1 MLKRTGPLRFFSR
14 LPPRFIL
21 RRQGPRYTAI
31 FAFWGNFGLDGSC
44 RQILIPRS
52 LRNSALLAPPGSTLA
67 LGTCPKESR
76 GAPRRTYIVGLHIY
90 IYKCIG
96 ASGVHALKLLEE
108 VFGVSWEC
116 LGAPRGLEPG
126 PRPGDLK
133 TFIHGD
139 SCLALLA
146 LPRSPGRPFDMD
158 STLPWQL
165 DRGGCESS
173 PSGPIAGGAPTVH
186 HCPSFGLPGC
196 VLLGPPSCCWFLL
209 ALPGSSW
216 LFLAPLGLNSFWLL
230 LVPPG
235 SLGASW
241 LTWAPLVE
249 EGRKS

>member
-76 GAPRRTYIVGLHIY
+76 GAPRRTYN
-90 IYKCIG
+90 KCIG

-116 LGAPRGLEPG
+116 LGAPAVVVVVVVVIVVLVVVVR
-126 PRPGDLK
+126 R
-133 TFIHGD
+133 
-139 SCLALLA
+139 C
-146 LPRSPGRPFDMD
+146 RR
-158 STLPWQL
+158 
-165 DRGGCESS
+165 
-173 PSGPIAGGAPTVH
+173 PIAN
-186 HCPSFGLPGC
+186 
-196 VLLGPPSCCWFLL
+196 
-209 ALPGSSW
+209 SW
-216 LFLAPLGLNSFWLL
+216 GRCKFR
-230 LVPPG
+230 
-235 SLGASW
+235 LGA
-241 LTWAPLVE
+241 
-249 EGRKS
+249 

>member
-76 GAPRRTYIVGLHIY
+76 GAPRRTYN
-90 IYKCIG
+90 KCIG

-126 PRPGDLK
+126 PRPDLN
-133 TFIHGD
+133 TIVSGD
-139 SCLALLA
+139 SCL
-146 LPRSPGRPFDMD
+146 
-158 STLPWQL
+158 
-165 DRGGCESS
+165 
-173 PSGPIAGGAPTVH
+173 GAF
-186 HCPSFGLPGC
+186 S
-196 VLLGPPSCCWFLL
+196 
-209 ALPGSSW
+209 
-216 LFLAPLGLNSFWLL
+216 
-230 LVPPG
+230 LVPQG
-235 SLGASW
+235 ILTGLLFIGRSW
-241 LTWAPLVE
+241 DGGILTGLLFI
-249 EGRKS
+249 GRSWDLE

>member
-1 MLKRTGPLRFFSR
+1 MFP
-14 LPPRFIL
+14 
-21 RRQGPRYTAI
+21 
-31 FAFWGNFGLDGSC
+31 FWGAGGLAGFSQ
-44 RQILIPRS
+44 QILVPRS
-52 LRNSALLAPPGSTLA
+52 LRISALHGAWDLPQGE
-67 LGTCPKESR
+67 PK
-76 GAPRRTYIVGLHIY
+76 GAKEDLYSGLICVYTYV
-90 IYKCIG
+90 G

-108 VFGVSWEC
+108 VFGASWEC
-116 LGAPRGLEPG
+116 LGDPRGLEPG
-126 PRPGDLK
+126 PRPGNLK
-133 TFIHGD
+133 TVLPGD
-139 SCLALLA
+139 SFLALLV

-241 LTWAPLVE
+241 LIWALLVE

>member
-76 GAPRRTYIVGLHIY
+76 GAPRRTYIVGLY
-90 IYKCIG
+90 TYTYKCIG

-116 LGAPRGLEPG
+116 LGAPAVVVVVVVVVIVVLVVVVR
-126 PRPGDLK
+126 R
-133 TFIHGD
+133 
-139 SCLALLA
+139 C
-146 LPRSPGRPFDMD
+146 RR
-158 STLPWQL
+158 
-165 DRGGCESS
+165 
-173 PSGPIAGGAPTVH
+173 PIAN
-186 HCPSFGLPGC
+186 
-196 VLLGPPSCCWFLL
+196 
-209 ALPGSSW
+209 SW
-216 LFLAPLGLNSFWLL
+216 GRCKFR
-230 LVPPG
+230 
-235 SLGASW
+235 LGA
-241 LTWAPLVE
+241 
-249 EGRKS
+249 